1 MKLWLSQRFGR
12 AKPGEAS
19 SAASGQTLGKAMGI
33 ESLEHIVRN
42 RVRMFLRNTWLVAIL
57 GTLLIGAG
65 IYGAIYISIAPT
77 DMRIA
82 AGPAG
87 GTDVKFVQLLAE
99 RFASERDKI
108 RLHLVTTDGPK
119 ESAEALANGSADLA
133 ILPSTTGNSLV
144 WPVVAIVRQNV
155 MALIVPASPPS
166 VPAKK
171 EATPPLKKEETASTE
186 KEQKAGKDAKKAAVA
201 AKGTA
206 KGAKNDKND
215 KSGKGAK
222 NAKVAKKGDTDK
234 DEEADGG
241 DDSSKDTDTADADN
255 ANKLDKVTKLAGHRV
270 GIVTGSVATKDLL
283 DAVLNHYGVPLGQVQ
298 VSFVDP
304 KTAADAVKAKQVDVL
319 FAAGPSTGHAIN
331 DAIAAATLDGRAPS
345 FIAIDQ
351 AEGINKRNPA
361 FNSIDI
367 DAGTFGGNPPT
378 PDDSLTSLSFA
389 EYLVARKGF
398 SHDAIST
405 LSKLIYSSRLALA
418 AAMPHEIKIEAPS
431 TDKDANVLVHPG
443 ALAYLTDDQK
453 TFFDRYG
460 DTIFYGLLIFPIF
473 GSAIAAVAS
482 YFTRTGRTRRL
493 RLLQRL
499 LDLVR
504 KAPTAPSLE
513 ALDQMQS
520 DVDQLVVAIIHQGER
535 EEYDQSVQMS
545 FSLALDQV
553 RFAIASR
560 RVVLLGQGAAD
571 DSSLT
576 PSPIPSR
583 ALRRPQQPDRI
594 TPRRHAAA
602 APSRTTRSARRAA
615 PRAKT

>member
-33 ESLEHIVRN
+33 ELLEHIVRN

-171 EATPPLKKEETASTE
+171 EATPPPKKEETAGTE

-304 KTAADAVKAKQVDVL
+304 KSAADAVKAKQVDVL

-560 RVVLLGQGAAD
+560 RVVLLGQGATDAKPD
-571 DSSLT
+571 AKPDSK
-576 PSPIPSR
+576 PSTSK
-583 ALRRPQQPDRI
+583 
-594 TPRRHAAA
+594 AAA
-602 APSRTTRSARRAA
+602 A
-615 PRAKT
+615 

>member
-1 MKLWLSQRFGR
+1 MPPKLPRRPPLAMKLWLSQRFGR
-12 AKPGEAS
+12 AKPGD
-19 SAASGQTLGKAMGI
+19 AASGQTLGKAMGI

-155 MALIVPASPPS
+155 MALIVPASPAS

-171 EATPPLKKEETASTE
+171 EAAPPPKKQETASTE
-186 KEQKAGKDAKKAAVA
+186 KEEKAGKGGKDAKDSKKAAVA
-201 AKGTA
+201 AKGAA
-206 KGAKNDKND
+206 KGAKSEKND

-222 NAKVAKKGDTDK
+222 NTKVAKKGDTDK

-241 DDSSKDTDTADADN
+241 DDSSKDTDTADADS

-482 YFTRTGRTRRL
+482 YFTRNGRTRRL

-513 ALDQMQS
+513 SLDQMQS

-560 RVVLLGQGAAD
+560 RAVLLGQGAAD
-571 DSSLT
+571 AKPDVKPDSKSDSKPNT
-576 PSPIPSR
+576 SK
-583 ALRRPQQPDRI
+583 
-594 TPRRHAAA
+594 AAA
-602 APSRTTRSARRAA
+602 A
-615 PRAKT
+615 